1 MRKGGGAITGAIPG
15 EGKGMKKNV
24 TPYIMLAPGII
35 LMLLLVVYPI
45 FHTFLFSLQEMK
57 LTEPGNTR
65 YIGLQNYT
73 SIMRDPEFW
82 YALSNS
88 VVILVTVTVLTV
100 VFGTLTALLLNVDS
114 RIKGLLMAI
123 AIIPWSLPPVVDGVM
138 WRWIFHPS
146 YGLLNRVLL
155 RLHLIDLPVQWL
167 SQRWPVIFIVSL
179 VVASRCIPFCAIVI
193 LSAIRSVPNQIFEAA
208 SIDGSSGFQT
218 FKRITLPL
226 MLPSLGVVVT
236 STSITAINVFDEI
249 VSLSGY
255 GDASSTLMLQ
265 AYQKTFS
272 FLDYGLGS
280 AMTYIIMIFAGILGL
295 VYIRNLYREVDYI

>member
-1 MRKGGGAITGAIPG
+1 
-15 EGKGMKKNV
+15 MKRNV
-24 TPYIMLAPGII
+24 TPYIMLAPGTI
-35 LMLLLVVYPI
+35 LMLILVFYPI
-45 FHTFLFSLQEMK
+45 IHTFLYSLQKMK
-57 LTEPGNTR
+57 LTEPGSAR
-65 YIGLQNYT
+65 YIGLENYGT
-73 SIMRDPEFW
+73 IIRDPTFW

-88 VVILVTVTVLTV
+88 VVILITVTVLTV
-100 VFGTLTALLLNVDS
+100 VFGTMTALLLNVDS
-114 RIKGLLMAI
+114 KIKGLLMAI
-123 AIIPWSLPPVVDGVM
+123 AIIPWSLPPIVAGVM

-155 RLHLIDLPVQWL
+155 RLHLIDMPIQWL
-167 SQRWPVIFIVSL
+167 SQRWSVIFIVSL

-193 LSAIRSVPNQIFEAA
+193 LSAIRSIPTQIFEAA
-208 SIDGSSGFQT
+208 AIDGSSSFQT

-226 MLPSLGVVVT
+226 MMPSLGIVVT

-255 GDASSTLMLQ
+255 GDISSTLMLQ

-272 FLDYGLGS
+272 FMDYGLGS
-280 AMTYIIMIFAGILGL
+280 AMTYIIMLFAGILGL

>member
-1 MRKGGGAITGAIPG
+1 MRKGDDAMSGIIPW
-15 EGKGMKKNV
+15 EGKGMKRKA

-35 LMLLLVVYPI
+35 LMLILVFYPI
-45 FHTFLFSLQEMK
+45 FHTFLYSLQKMK
-57 LTEPGNTR
+57 LTEPGSTR
-65 YIGLQNYT
+65 FIGLQNYE
-73 SIMRDPEFW
+73 SILRDPEFW

-88 VVILVTVTVLTV
+88 IVILVTVTVLTV
-100 VFGTLTALLLNVDS
+100 VLGTLTALLLNVDS
-114 RIKGLLMAI
+114 PVKGLLMAV
-123 AIIPWSLPPVVDGVM
+123 AIIPWSLPPIVDGVM

-155 RLHLIDLPVQWL
+155 RLHLIQMPVQWL

-193 LSAIRSVPNQIFEAA
+193 LSAIRSIPSQIFEAA

-218 FKRITLPL
+218 FKRVTLPL
-226 MLPSLGVVVT
+226 MMPSLGIVIT
-236 STSITAINVFDEI
+236 SASITAINVFDEI

-255 GDASSTLMLQ
+255 GDISSTLMLQ

-280 AMTYIIMIFAGILGL
+280 AMTYIIMVFAGILGL
-295 VYIRNLYREVDYI
+295 VYIRNLYKEVDYI

>member
-1 MRKGGGAITGAIPG
+1 MRKGDDAMSGIIPR
-15 EGKGMKKNV
+15 EGKGMKRKA

-35 LMLLLVVYPI
+35 LMLILVFYPI
-45 FHTFLFSLQEMK
+45 FHTFLYSLQKMK
-57 LTEPGNTR
+57 LTEPGSTR
-65 YIGLQNYT
+65 FIGLQNYE
-73 SIMRDPEFW
+73 SILRDPEFW

-88 VVILVTVTVLTV
+88 IVILVTVTVLTV
-100 VFGTLTALLLNVDS
+100 VLGTLTALLLNVDS
-114 RIKGLLMAI
+114 RVKGLLMAV
-123 AIIPWSLPPVVDGVM
+123 AIIPWSLPPIVDGVM

-155 RLHLIDLPVQWL
+155 RLHLIQMPVQWL

-193 LSAIRSVPNQIFEAA
+193 LSAIRSIPSQIFEAA

-218 FKRITLPL
+218 FKRVTLPL
-226 MLPSLGVVVT
+226 MMPSLGIVIT

-255 GDASSTLMLQ
+255 GDISSTLMLQ

-280 AMTYIIMIFAGILGL
+280 AMTYIIMVFAGILGL
-295 VYIRNLYREVDYI
+295 VYIRNLYKEVDYI